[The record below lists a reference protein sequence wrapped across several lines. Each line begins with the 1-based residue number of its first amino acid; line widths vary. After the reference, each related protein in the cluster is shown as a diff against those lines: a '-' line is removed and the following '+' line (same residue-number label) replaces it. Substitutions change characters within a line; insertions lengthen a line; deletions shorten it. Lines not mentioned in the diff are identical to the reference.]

1 MMRIIM
7 AAAAVLGLALALPA
21 YAGAETHGSPA
32 TREKIES
39 VKDGLAKLAKQRD
52 EQCMSQKDDMKQQCL
67 DWYGWLAGQGK
78 ILLATLEKRAEVEA
92 MPDSVLKHRLGYAV
106 DDTTYGK
113 LLDAVTKQTNAV
125 VYAFG
130 SKK

>member
-1 MMRIIM
+1 M
-7 AAAAVLGLALALPA
+7 AAGVVLGFALALPA
-21 YAGAETHGSPA
+21 DAGPARRGSPA
-32 TREKIES
+32 TMDKMQS

-52 EQCMSQKDDMKQQCL
+52 EQCTAQTDEMKQQCL
-67 DWYGWLAGQGK
+67 DWYGWLSDQAK
-78 ILLATLEKRAEVEA
+78 VLLATLEMRAQVEA
-92 MPDSVLKHRLGYAV
+92 MPQSVLKHRLGYAV

-125 VYAFG
+125 TYAFG

>member
-1 MMRIIM
+1 MRLMM
-7 AAAAVLGLALALPA
+7 AAGVVLGLAVTLPA
-21 YAGAETHGSPA
+21 FADSEKQGSPA
-32 TREKIES
+32 TMEKMQS

-52 EQCMSQKDDMKQQCL
+52 EQCAAQTDDMKQQCL
-67 DWYGWLAGQGK
+67 DWYGWLAAQGK
-78 ILLATLEKRAEVEA
+78 VLLATLEKRAQVEA
-92 MPDSVLKHRLGYAV
+92 MPQSVLKHRLGYAV
-106 DDTTYGK
+106 DDATYGK